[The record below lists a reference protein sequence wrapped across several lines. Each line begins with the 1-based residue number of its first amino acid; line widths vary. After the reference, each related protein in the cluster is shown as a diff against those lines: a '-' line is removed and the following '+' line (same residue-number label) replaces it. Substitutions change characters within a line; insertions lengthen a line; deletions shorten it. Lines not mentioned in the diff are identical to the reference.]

1 MRAAQFIDGQFTVTD
16 VPEPPATGAGQL
28 RIKVAACGIC
38 GSDLSM
44 SKDPCRFVA
53 VAAGAG
59 FPFAV
64 FDATRPVVLG
74 HEWAGTV
81 IETGPGV
88 EDFAEGD
95 RVTGLGI
102 TTEQNG
108 MPTIIGYSNDYHG
121 AFGEYIVV
129 DAFWVRHVP
138 DGLSL
143 EHAALAEPLHVGEM
157 HMQQS
162 GLTPADTALVI
173 GCGSIGLGTILA
185 AKAAGAH
192 LVIASEPSPKRR
204 ELAAKMGADIV
215 VDPNEQDPLEVYNEL
230 LAGGKTGGG
239 LLIAYECSGRVGTL
253 NTLTHTLPWGSRIQ
267 VVASP
272 FAEETIIPVVA
283 QMRQIA
289 INFGHGPYEQAY
301 EKVLARLA
309 AGEIDAE
316 ALITGRTGLD
326 GIADAFTA
334 LRNPDEHVKILVL
347 PPEIV
352 SSVTDV

>member
-1 MRAAQFIDGQFTVTD
+1 MKAAQFIEGQFTVTD
-16 VPEPPATGAGQL
+16 VAPPPAAGPGQL

-44 SKDPCRFVA
+44 SKDPCRFVS

-59 FPFAV
+59 YPFAV

-74 HEWAGTV
+74 HEWSGTV
-81 IETGPGV
+81 VETGPGV
-88 EDFAEGD
+88 EDFAAGD

-102 TTEQNG
+102 TTEQGTG

-121 AFGEYIVV
+121 AFGEEIVV

-143 EHAALAEPLHVGEM
+143 EHATLAEPLHVGEM

-162 GLTPADTALVI
+162 GLSATDTALVI

-215 VDPNEQDPLEVYNEL
+215 VDPNEQDPIAVYNEL
-230 LAGGKTGGG
+230 LGAGKTGGG
-239 LLIAYECSGRVGTL
+239 ILIAYECSGRVGTL
-253 NTLTHTLPWGSRIQ
+253 NSLTHTLPWGSRIQ

-272 FAEETIIPVVA
+272 FNEETIIPVVA

-289 INFGHGPYEQAY
+289 INFGHGPYERAY
-301 EKVLARLA
+301 EKVLQRLA
-309 AGEIDAE
+309 DGEIDAE

-326 GIADAFTA
+326 GIGEAFDA

-347 PPEIV
+347 P
-352 SSVTDV
+352 S

>member
-1 MRAAQFIDGQFTVTD
+1 MRAAEYLDGQFTVTD
-16 VPEPPATGAGQL
+16 VTEPPATGPGQL

-44 SKDPCRFVA
+44 SKDPCRFVE

-59 FPFAV
+59 YPFAV

-74 HEWAGTV
+74 HEWSGTV
-81 IETGPGV
+81 VETGPGV
-88 EDFAEGD
+88 EDFTEGD

-102 TTEQNG
+102 TTEQGNG
-108 MPTIIGYSNDYHG
+108 MPTIIGYSNQYHG
-121 AFGEYIVV
+121 AFGEFIVV

-192 LVIASEPSPKRR
+192 TVIASEPSPKRR
-204 ELAAKMGADIV
+204 ELAVKMGADIV
-215 VDPNEQDPLEVYNEL
+215 VDPDEQDPIALYNEL
-230 LAGGKTGGG
+230 RSSGKTAQADPQG

-253 NTLTHTLPWGSRIQ
+253 NALIHTLPWGSRIQ

-289 INFGHGPYEQAY
+289 INFGHGPYDRAY

-316 ALITGRTGLD
+316 AIITGRVGLD
-326 GIADAFTA
+326 GLGEAFES
-334 LRNPDEHVKILVL
+334 LRDPEAHVKILVL
-347 PPEIV
+347 PGQ
-352 SSVTDV
+352 

>member
-1 MRAAQFIDGQFTVTD
+1 MGAPVSRIRSRIDDTTTKRVSGTIGRYRAAMQISGKTVLL
-16 VPEPPATGAGQL
+16 TGASG
-28 RIKVAACGIC
+28 
-38 GSDLSM
+38 
-44 SKDPCRFVA
+44 
-53 VAAGAG
+53 
-59 FPFAV
+59 
-64 FDATRPVVLG
+64 
-74 HEWAGTV
+74 
-81 IETGPGV
+81 
-88 EDFAEGD
+88 
-95 RVTGLGI
+95 GLG
-102 TTEQNG
+102 QA
-108 MPTIIGYSNDYHG
+108 IGRSM
-121 AFGEYIVV
+121 A
-129 DAFWVRHVP
+129 
-138 DGLSL
+138 
-143 EHAALAEPLHVGEM
+143 
-157 HMQQS
+157 
-162 GLTPADTALVI
+162 
-173 GCGSIGLGTILA
+173 
-185 AKAAGAH
+185 AAGAH

-215 VDPNEQDPLEVYNEL
+215 VDPNEQDPIEVYNEL
-230 LAGGKTGGG
+230 LGSGKTGGG

-347 PPEIV
+347 P
-352 SSVTDV
+352 S

>member
-1 MRAAQFIDGQFTVTD
+1 MKAAQFIDGQFTVTD
-16 VPEPPATGAGQL
+16 VTPPPATAAGQL

-44 SKDPCRFVA
+44 SKDPCRFVS

-59 FPFAV
+59 YPFAV

-74 HEWAGTV
+74 HEWSGTV
-81 IETGPGV
+81 IEIGANVG
-88 EDFAEGD
+88 DFAAGD

-102 TTEQNG
+102 TTEQGSG

-121 AFGEYIVV
+121 AFGEEIVV

-138 DGLSL
+138 DGLAL

-157 HMQQS
+157 HLQQS
-162 GLTPADTALVI
+162 GLTSADTALVI
-173 GCGSIGLGTILA
+173 GCGSIGLGTISA

-192 LVIASEPSPKRR
+192 TVIASEPSPKRR
-204 ELAAKMGADIV
+204 ELATAMGADIV
-215 VDPNEQDPLEVYNEL
+215 VDPNEQDPIELYNEL
-230 LAGGKTGGG
+230 LGSRKTGDGI
-239 LLIAYECSGRVGTL
+239 LIAYECSGRVGTL
-253 NTLTHTLPWGSRIQ
+253 NSLTHTLPWGSRIQ

-301 EKVLARLA
+301 EKVLQRLA
-309 AGEIDAE
+309 DGQIDAE

-326 GIADAFTA
+326 GIADAFDA
-334 LRNPDEHVKILVL
+334 LRNPDEHVKVLVL
-347 PPEIV
+347 P
-352 SSVTDV
+352 S